1 MMAEFRHQLR
11 RLRGRIIGWSI
22 GLGLYGLMM
31 AMFYDSVL
39 NMEGFQEMLANYPKE
54 LMAFVGD
61 MASITTPAG
70 YMDTYYFSYMSM
82 IIGIFIV
89 GAAAGLLAGYEEQ
102 GLLDLVLAHPISR
115 RALFWG
121 RALALVLATV
131 IILLV
136 GWLTWAVPSGGTEMN
151 LTWLEF
157 LLPFLPLLAILLL
170 FGALTMLLGL
180 VLPSSR
186 LAAMISAG
194 LLVANFLMLGL
205 ARLNV
210 SLEPLIKFT
219 PLYYYQGG
227 QAVNGL
233 NWGWIGGLVLGAVV
247 LTAVAWLL
255 FERREIRVG
264 GERSWN
270 LGRLRTLVQR
280 G

>member
-1 MMAEFRHQLR
+1 MSAEFKHHLR

-39 NMEGFQEMLANYPKE
+39 EMEGFQEMLENYPKE

-89 GAAAGLLAGYEEQ
+89 GAGAGLIAGYEEQ

-121 RALALVLATV
+121 RALALALATV
-131 IILLV
+131 VILLV
-136 GWLTWAVPSGGTEMN
+136 GWLSWAVPSGSAGLN

-157 LLPFLPLLAILLL
+157 LLPFVSLLAILFL
-170 FGALTMLLGL
+170 FGTLTVLLSL

-186 LAAMISAG
+186 LAALISAG
-194 LLVANFLMLGL
+194 LLVANFLLLGL
-205 ARLNV
+205 ARLNE
-210 SLEPLIKFT
+210 SLESLVRLT

-233 NWGWIGGLVLGAVV
+233 NWGWIGGLLLAAAVLIA
-247 LTAVAWLL
+247 LAWLL
-255 FERREIRVG
+255 FERRDIRVG

-270 LGRLRTLVQR
+270 LGHLKTLVQR

>member
-205 ARLNV
+205 ARLND

-233 NWGWIGGLVLGAVV
+233 NWGWIGGLVLGAVA

>member
-205 ARLNV
+205 ARLND